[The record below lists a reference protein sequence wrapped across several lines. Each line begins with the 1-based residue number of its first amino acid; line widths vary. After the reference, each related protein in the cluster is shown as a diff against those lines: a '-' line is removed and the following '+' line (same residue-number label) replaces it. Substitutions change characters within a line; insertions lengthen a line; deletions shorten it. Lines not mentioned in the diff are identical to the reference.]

1 MLEFDFLL
9 CYIEGNKT
17 KQGGGRMLAEER
29 FAVILNLLKKQR
41 AVTVTE
47 LAQALD
53 TSESTIR
60 RDLIV
65 LAEQG
70 KLNKVH
76 GGATVCQTT
85 YETGE
90 PPMAAKEQLQREQKD
105 AIARYAAAQ
114 IHTDDM
120 VFLDAGSTT
129 LRMLEYLQPGGNTVF
144 VTNGIL
150 HAQQIEKKGFKT
162 YILGGLLKVGTEAIV
177 GAQAVQSLAQYN
189 FTKAFIGING
199 ITVGQGYTT
208 PDPEEAVV
216 KATAMQQAYIKYIL
230 ADSSKFGKVSAVTV
244 APIGKACIITD
255 CLPDKTYR
263 KHAVIKEVDA
273 T

>member
-1 MLEFDFLL
+1 
-9 CYIEGNKT
+9 
-17 KQGGGRMLAEER
+17 MLAEER
-29 FAVILNLLKKQR
+29 FAVILNLLEKQR

-47 LAQALD
+47 LAQELN

-65 LAEQG
+65 LADQG

-76 GGATVCQTT
+76 GGATVCQTKF
-85 YETGE
+85 ESSE
-90 PPMAAKEQLQREQKD
+90 PPMAAKEQLNRKQKD

-114 IHTDDM
+114 IQSDDM

-129 LRMLEYLQPGGNTVF
+129 LRMLDYLPAGGNTVF

-150 HAQQIEKKGFKT
+150 HAQRLTQKGFKT
-162 YILGGLLKVGTEAIV
+162 YILGGLLKEGTEAIV
-177 GAQAVQSLAQYN
+177 GAQAVQSLSRYN

-199 ITVGQGYTT
+199 VTVGQGYTT
-208 PDPEEAVV
+208 PDPEEALV
-216 KATAMQQAYIKYIL
+216 KSTAIQQSYINYIL
-230 ADSSKFGKVSAVTV
+230 ADSSKFGIVSSVTV

-255 CLPDKTYR
+255 CLPDKNYR